1 MSIAENIAQ
10 VKANMERAAR
20 NAGRDPKEILLVG
33 ATKMNDAARVKEA
46 IAAGLPCCGENR
58 VQELLEKHE
67 AGAYAGADLHFIGTL
82 QKNKAKYL
90 VGLVSLIHSVDSV
103 ELMKEVSK
111 QALKRGIRQDILL
124 EVNTGGEASKSGLA
138 PGELASVLERAGEFP
153 GIFGGFK
160 KAAQSASRPKRER
173 TVNFGGKDTSVLL
186 FSPKTF
192 DEAGELVSYLQQD
205 MTCVM
210 TLETVP
216 AETARRLLDFLSGIA
231 FALGGKITPVSA
243 KTYFIT
249 PQNVDILG
257 TQPQQSEQQQPE
269 NSGHYF

>member
-1 MSIAENIAQ
+1 MGF
-10 VKANMERAAR
+10 M
-20 NAGRDPKEILLVG
+20 D
-33 ATKMNDAARVKEA
+33 
-46 IAAGLPCCGENR
+46 GLKKLTQPYDDDEDFF
-58 VQELLEKHE
+58 E
-67 AGAYAGADLHFIGTL
+67 GADQSLRPQPKPEQKAAVSAAQMAFENAFADQGGTP
-82 QKNKAKYL
+82 APA
-90 VGLVSLIHSVDSV
+90 
-103 ELMKEVSK
+103 E
-111 QALKRGIRQDILL
+111 
-124 EVNTGGEASKSGLA
+124 EAQPRKPAESSG
-138 PGELASVLERAGEFP
+138 

-257 TQPQQSEQQQPE
+257 AQPQQQSEQQQPE

>member
-1 MSIAENIAQ
+1 MGF
-10 VKANMERAAR
+10 M
-20 NAGRDPKEILLVG
+20 D
-33 ATKMNDAARVKEA
+33 
-46 IAAGLPCCGENR
+46 GLKKLTQLCDDDEDFF
-58 VQELLEKHE
+58 E
-67 AGAYAGADLHFIGTL
+67 GADQSLRPQPKPEQKAAVSAAQMAFENAFADQGGTP
-82 QKNKAKYL
+82 APA
-90 VGLVSLIHSVDSV
+90 
-103 ELMKEVSK
+103 E
-111 QALKRGIRQDILL
+111 
-124 EVNTGGEASKSGLA
+124 EAQPKKPAESSG
-138 PGELASVLERAGEFP
+138 

-249 PQNVDILG
+249 PQNVDVLG
-257 TQPQQSEQQQPE
+257 AQAEQPE
-269 NSGHYF
+269 SSGHYF

>member
-1 MSIAENIAQ
+1 MGF
-10 VKANMERAAR
+10 M
-20 NAGRDPKEILLVG
+20 D
-33 ATKMNDAARVKEA
+33 
-46 IAAGLPCCGENR
+46 GLKKLTQPYDDDEDFF
-58 VQELLEKHE
+58 E
-67 AGAYAGADLHFIGTL
+67 GADPSLRPQPKSE
-82 QKNKAKYL
+82 QK
-90 VGLVSLIHSVDSV
+90 GPVSAAQMAFENAFADP
-103 ELMKEVSK
+103 
-111 QALKRGIRQDILL
+111 
-124 EVNTGGEASKSGLA
+124 GGSPAPAEEAQPKKPAESSG
-138 PGELASVLERAGEFP
+138 G

-160 KAAQSASRPKRER
+160 KAGQSGARPRRER
-173 TVNFGGKDTSVLL
+173 TMNFGGKDTSVIL

-192 DEAGELVSYLQQD
+192 DEAGELVNYLQQD

-210 TLETVP
+210 TLESVQ

-257 TQPQQSEQQQPE
+257 TQPQQTEQQPE

>member
-1 MSIAENIAQ
+1 MGFMDGLKKLTQPYDDDEDFFEGADQSLRPQPKPEQKAAVSAAQMAFENTFADQGGAPAPAEEAQPKKPAEN
-10 VKANMERAAR
+10 
-20 NAGRDPKEILLVG
+20 
-33 ATKMNDAARVKEA
+33 
-46 IAAGLPCCGENR
+46 
-58 VQELLEKHE
+58 
-67 AGAYAGADLHFIGTL
+67 
-82 QKNKAKYL
+82 
-90 VGLVSLIHSVDSV
+90 
-103 ELMKEVSK
+103 
-111 QALKRGIRQDILL
+111 
-124 EVNTGGEASKSGLA
+124 SG
-138 PGELASVLERAGEFP
+138 

-257 TQPQQSEQQQPE
+257 TQPQQQSEQQQPE